1 MGTLLVATR
10 KGLLRL
16 DAESGRPLGPPAFL
30 GEPVSAV
37 LDDPRDGRIYAALRL
52 GHFGVKLH
60 VSEDGGVGWRE
71 VVAPAFPK
79 AADAAAAPAVDMVW
93 ALEAGGPAE
102 PGRIWAG
109 TLPAALFR
117 SEDRGESW
125 RLVDSLWDRPERKDW
140 MGGGYDHPGLH
151 SILVDPRDPR
161 RLTVAISTGG
171 VWRSADGGATWA
183 LGGRGL
189 RQDHVPP
196 ERTFDPGFQDPH
208 RLAACAAAPD
218 VVWCQHHNGIFR
230 STDAAASF
238 TEIEGVRPA
247 VFGFAVAAHPAD
259 PDTAWFVP
267 AIRDERRVPVDGRL
281 VVTRTRDGGRSFEAL
296 GRGLPEHDCFD
307 LVYRH
312 ALDVDATGEHLAM
325 GSTTGHLWLGEEGG
339 ARWRRIAGNLPPI
352 AQVRFLRGTRGAG
365 TA

>member
-1 MGTLLVATR
+1 VPDLLVATR
-10 KGLLRL
+10 KGLVRL
-16 DAESGRPLGPPAFL
+16 DEQDRPEGPPAFL

-37 LDDPRDGRIYAALRL
+37 LADPRDGVLYAALRL

-60 VSEDGGVGWRE
+60 RSADGGATWEE
-71 VVAPAFPK
+71 VRAPAFPK
-79 AADAAAAPAVDMVW
+79 AADPTDAPAVDMVW
-93 ALEAGGPAE
+93 TLEAGGRDE

-109 TLPAALFR
+109 TLPAALFV
-117 SEDRGESW
+117 SDDRGESW
-125 RLVDSLWDRPERKDW
+125 RLVEALWERPERKDW

-151 SILVDPRDPR
+151 TILVEPRDSR
-161 RLTVAISTGG
+161 KLTVAISTGG
-171 VWRSADGGATWA
+171 IWRSADGGGSWS
-183 LGGRGL
+183 LRGLGL

-247 VFGFAVAAHPAD
+247 VFGFAVAAHPVD
-259 PDTAWFVP
+259 PETAWFVP

-296 GRGLPEHDCFD
+296 GRGLPECHCFD

-325 GSTTGHLWLGEEGG
+325 GSTTGHLWVSHDGG
-339 ARWRRIAGNLPPI
+339 ASWRLAAGHLAPI
-352 AQVRFLRGTRGAG
+352 AAVRFLPSRA
-365 TA
+365 